1 MPRPALGFILPATT
15 QGELSAGDGSTMST
29 TGRADEVAELCRRA
43 EATGADSLWAVDHL
57 YWPHPVAE
65 ALTTLAVAAVTTT
78 RPLLGTCVLQLP
90 LRPSSVV
97 AKQATALQL
106 LSGGR
111 FVLGLGVGIHEPEY
125 RRAGIDYH
133 RRGQLMD
140 EGVAGLRRAWAGPD
154 AERADY
160 VQEPASAP
168 VPLWFGGSSDAAR
181 KRAAAVGDG
190 WVPLFLS
197 PDQYVPALAALR
209 RETAEAGRDPEAVQ
223 AGVVVFACVGDD
235 DRAPVE
241 GAQWL
246 SDFYRPPDQGLPAAP
261 GRRFARCLRRRP
273 GPLRGGRGPAHPR
286 DGGRV
291 PRRRPLRPTAGRVR
305 RRAPAGAGGRV
316 GMKGTDVAILGTG
329 MSDMSRR
336 DQEPDTLAYEVVHE
350 ALGDA
355 GVSAHE
361 LGLVIMG
368 NAMAGRLSDQACVR
382 GQTWLRKAGLS
393 EVAIINVDNSC
404 AGGSSSLHLA
414 TLAAVAQDRPIL
426 ALGVEKMWT
435 GDRAG
440 TIAGI
445 EDGLP
450 AEYRNDLHHRLHEDD
465 NPAGSIL
472 MGLNNGW
479 AHRLMAEVG
488 ATVRQIAAAAVKAF
502 EHAARNPLAQ
512 FQRRVTIEEVLA
524 SPQVAGVLTRLMCSS
539 FTDGAAAIV
548 LGGPSVPAPAS
559 APRIIGSVARSGN
572 GLLDYHDRLSQAA
585 EAAWEA
591 FGFGPDDADLLE
603 LHDATAAEELFALE
617 SLGFFAPGEAGPAT
631 EAGATGVDSPG
642 LVVNSSGGLVGRGHP
657 LGATG
662 LAQVVELATQFRG
675 RAGARQVAG
684 ARLGVAVNTGGII
697 YGDAGF
703 VGIHAVRSGSAA

>member
-1 MPRPALGFILPATT
+1 M
-15 QGELSAGDGSTMST
+15 
-29 TGRADEVAELCRRA
+29 AELCRRA

-57 YWPHPVAE
+57 YWPHPIAE
-65 ALTTLAVAAVTTT
+65 AFTTLSVAAATTT

-97 AKQATALQL
+97 AKQATALQH

-111 FVLGLGVGIHEPEY
+111 FVLGMGVGIHEHEY
-125 RRAGIDYH
+125 VARR
-133 RRGQLMD
+133 RRLRP
-140 EGVAGLRRAWAGPD
+140 ARRRSWTRAWTGLRRAWAGPD
-154 AERADY
+154 EGGADY

-168 VPLWFGGSSDAAR
+168 VPLWFGGASPAAR
-181 KRAAAVGDG
+181 RRAATLGDG
-190 WVPLFLS
+190 WVPLFLA
-197 PDQYVPALAALR
+197 PDEYGTALADLR

-235 DRAPVE
+235 DQAPVR

-246 SDFYRPPDQGLPAAP
+246 SELYRLPPKAFHRHLVAGSP
-261 GRRFARCLRRRP
+261 GTCATALGPLRRRRRP
-273 GPLRGGRGPAHPR
+273 PHSG
-286 DGGRV
+286 DGGRAR
-291 PRRRPLRPTAGRVR
+291 PPSSISASFGRRSWTQHCVSAGR
-305 RRAPAGAGGRV
+305 GV
-316 GMKGTDVAILGTG
+316 GMSQTDVAILGTG

-336 DQEPDTLAYEVVHE
+336 DQEPDTMAYEVVHE

-355 GVSAHE
+355 GVSPHE
-361 LGLVIMG
+361 LGLVIVG
-368 NAMAGRLSDQACVR
+368 NAMAGRLSDQGCMK
-382 GQTWLRKAGLS
+382 GQTWLSKAGLS
-393 EVAIINVDNSC
+393 EVAIVNIDNSC

-414 TLAAVAQDRPIL
+414 TMAAIAQDRPVL

-450 AEYRNDLHHRLHEDD
+450 AEYRHDLHDRRHADD

-488 ATVRQIAAAAVKAF
+488 ATVRQIAAAAAKAF

-512 FQRRVTIEEVLA
+512 FQRRVTIDEVLE

-539 FTDGAAAIV
+539 FTDGAAAVV
-548 LGGPSVPAPAS
+548 LGGPAVTAPAS

-572 GLLDYHDRLSQAA
+572 GSIDYHDRLTQAA
-585 EAAWEA
+585 DAAWEA
-591 FGFGPDDADLLE
+591 FGFGPGDADLLE
-603 LHDATAAEELFALE
+603 LHDATSAEELFALE
-617 SLGFFAPGEAGPAT
+617 SLGFFAPGEAGSAT
-631 EAGATGVDSPG
+631 EAGDTGLDSPG
-642 LVVNSSGGLVGRGHP
+642 LVVNPSGGLVGRGHP

-703 VGIHAVRSGSAA
+703 VGIHAVRSGSTA